1 MIYLW
6 INSMEI
12 LPPVLLIIIVIFVSV
27 QYKISL
33 IKIFILSILPSIMI
47 YPLLLQ
53 FFLEDSNNLLI
64 IKNLDEIIAVVQG
77 IFMIYTV
84 AFCPS
89 ISSSVMILY
98 LKQQYPMK
106 LFKLFSFT
114 ILIIFFNTLLYIF
127 YIIQPF
133 FHLPLN
139 YVYILLTTSLVTGTL
154 SVAIFH
160 YFTAIIHYLTEHK
173 KENND

>member
-1 MIYLW
+1 
-6 INSMEI
+6 MEI
-12 LPPVLLIIIVIFVSV
+12 EFILALVLLVIIVIFVSV
-27 QYKISL
+27 KYKISF

-64 IKNLDEIIAVVQG
+64 IKNLDEIIAVIQG

-84 AFCPS
+84 AFYPS

-106 LFKLFSFT
+106 LFKLFSIT
-114 ILIIFFNTLLYIF
+114 ILIIFFNMLFYIF
-127 YIIQPF
+127 YIIPLIYPF
-133 FHLPLN
+133 FYLPLN
-139 YVYILLTTSLVTGTL
+139 FIYILIATSLVTGTL
-154 SVAIFH
+154 SVAILH
-160 YFTAIIHYLTEHK
+160 YFTEYKEYK
-173 KENND
+173 KKNND